1 MGNRRKSNEIAA
13 YSVDQE
19 TGRLTLVGRYLSGGI
34 EPRAFD
40 IDATGQYLIV
50 ANVFSNTV
58 SQFKRNIETGALTPT
73 RMALQIG
80 LPTDIKFIS
89 K

>member
-1 MGNRRKSNEIAA
+1 MRQMKPMLKALFQHLG
-13 YSVDQE
+13 YS
-19 TGRLTLVGRYLSGGI
+19 SGGI

-50 ANVFSNTV
+50 AKVFINTV
-58 SQFKRNIETGALTPT
+58 SQFKRNKETGVLTPT
-73 RMALQIG
+73 HVALQIG